1 MTTVREYDVEHA
13 NRLRVSMVEALRR
26 DAIISDAVAN
36 AMAVVPRH
44 VFVPETPP
52 AQAYEPNTAV
62 PVKYDGD
69 GMTLSS
75 LSAPRLQ
82 AAMLEQAEIK
92 PGMRVLEVGSMGYNA
107 ALLAELVGPAGHVTS
122 VDIDGDIVERAR
134 AHLTAAGY
142 DRVEVVHADAEYGV
156 PSGAPY
162 DRIIVTV
169 ASPDIPPA
177 WLAQL
182 AIKGRIVAP
191 LQLKGVTRSI
201 AFDRGGVGLVS
212 RSYRPCRFVPM
223 QGDGACKEQRLTI
236 DPGVWLNIE
245 DGEHSIDVAALR
257 QALHSPPME
266 SWPGA
271 VFDLPD
277 ELDLFL
283 LTNSPR
289 MALLHASP
297 ERVDEG
303 LVNTSAR
310 LGVPAL
316 IGDDGSFAYR
326 ITRTQ
331 DGDVCES
338 GIIAHG
344 PSAEYAAAQYGQ
356 LLRCW
361 AEHYRRR
368 GAASIRYLPAP
379 AAAPPERAAQQ
390 GGLLRKWHGSVAV
403 FWPETFRTRRDDP
416 A

>member
-1 MTTVREYDVEHA
+1 MENAD
-13 NRLRVSMVEALRR
+13 RLRASMVEALR
-26 DAIISDAVAN
+26 DNAITSDAVAK
-36 AMAVVPRH
+36 AMAIVPRH
-44 VFVPETPP
+44 VFVPEVHL
-52 AQAYEPNTAV
+52 AQVYEPNTAV
-62 PVKYDGD
+62 PVKRDGG

-82 AAMLEQAEIK
+82 AAMLEQAEVK

-107 ALLAELVGPAGHVTS
+107 ALLAELVGPAGHVIS

-134 AHLTAAGY
+134 AHLAAAGY

-156 PSGAPY
+156 PASAPY

-182 AIKGRIVAP
+182 AIKGRIVVP

-201 AFDRGGVGLVS
+201 AFDRGGVGLIS

-223 QGDGACKEQRLTI
+223 QGDGACKDQRLTI
-236 DPGVWLNIE
+236 DTCVCLNIE
-245 DGEHSIDVAALR
+245 DAEHSIDVN
-257 QALHSPPME
+257 ALHSPPME

-277 ELDLFL
+277 ELELFL

-289 MALLHASP
+289 MTLLRASP
-297 ERVDEG
+297 ERVNEG
-303 LVNTSAR
+303 LVNASAR

-326 ITRTQ
+326 IERVQ
-331 DGDVCES
+331 DGNVFES
-338 GIIAHG
+338 GVIAHG
-344 PSAEYAAAQYGQ
+344 RSAEYAAAQYGQ
-356 LLRCW
+356 LLRRW
-361 AEHYRRR
+361 AKQYRRR

-379 AAAPPERAAQQ
+379 AVTSPERAPQQ
-390 GGLLRKWHGSVAV
+390 GGLLRRWHGSVAV
-403 FWPETFRTRRDDP
+403 FWPETFTPRCGDP